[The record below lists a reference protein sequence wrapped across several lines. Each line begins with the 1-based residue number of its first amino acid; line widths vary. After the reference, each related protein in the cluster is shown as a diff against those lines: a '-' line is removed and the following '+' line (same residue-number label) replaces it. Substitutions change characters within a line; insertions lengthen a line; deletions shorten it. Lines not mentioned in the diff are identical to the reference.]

1 MVMAAP
7 TATSTEGRAMTTTH
21 HQQILQNWF
30 SPAFPIGAFS
40 YSTGLETAIANGTVR
55 NRQDLQS
62 WLSMALHHGAAQTDA
77 VIVAAAFSGEDVNDL
92 CLSLCAGAERH
103 LETSELGR
111 AFTAVVNDTHELDL
125 PDGLAYPVAVGIAG
139 VRIGLDQRQLVCAFL
154 QSWCAN
160 QISVAVR
167 TIPIGQLDGQ
177 QCLVALM
184 PEIESAAGLAQA
196 TPSDEIGSFAMAAEL
211 ASLEHETAEQ
221 RIYRT

>member
-1 MVMAAP
+1 
-7 TATSTEGRAMTTTH
+7 MTTAH

-40 YSTGLETAIANGTVR
+40 YSAGLETAIANDAVT
-55 NRQDLQS
+55 NRHDLQS
-62 WLSMALHHGAAQTDA
+62 WLSMALNHGAAQTDA
-77 VIVAAAFSGEDVNDL
+77 VITAAAFAGEDVNDL

-111 AFTAVVNDTHELDL
+111 AFTAVINDTHRLDL
-125 PDGLAYPVAVGIAG
+125 PDGLAYPVAVGMAG
-139 VRIGLDQRQLVCAFL
+139 SALGLEGRPLICAFL

-184 PEIESAAGLAQA
+184 PEMESAADLALA
-196 TPSDEIGSFAMAAEL
+196 TPVDEIGSFAMAAEL

>member
-1 MVMAAP
+1 M
-7 TATSTEGRAMTTTH
+7 TATR
-21 HQQILQNWF
+21 HQQTLLNWF

-40 YSTGLETAIANGTVR
+40 YSAGLETVIAEGTVG

-62 WLSMALHHGAAQTDA
+62 WLTMTLRHGAAQTDA
-77 VIVAAAFSGEDVNDL
+77 VMVACAYAGEDVNDL
-92 CLSLCAGAERH
+92 CLSLCSGAERH

-111 AFTAVVNDTHELDL
+111 AFTAVVNETHGLDL
-125 PDGLAYPVAVGIAG
+125 PDGLAYPVAVGCAG
-139 VRIGLDQRQLVCAFL
+139 ASLGIDPRQLICAFL
-154 QSWCAN
+154 QSWCAS

-167 TIPIGQLDGQ
+167 AIPIGQLDGQ

-184 PEIESAAGLAQA
+184 PEIDVATDLALA
-196 TPSDEIGSFAMAAEL
+196 TPADDIGSFAMGAEL

>member
-1 MVMAAP
+1 MKDSSKTAAN
-7 TATSTEGRAMTTTH
+7 
-21 HQQILQNWF
+21 QQLILQNWF
-30 SPAFPIGAFS
+30 SPAFPIGSFS
-40 YSTGLETAIANGTVR
+40 YSAGLETAIANGTVG

-77 VIVAAAFSGEDVNDL
+77 VIVAAAFSGEAVNDL

-111 AFTAVVNDTHELDL
+111 AFTAVVNDTYRLGL
-125 PDGLAYPVAVGIAG
+125 VDGLAYPVAVGMAG
-139 VRIGLDQRQLVCAFL
+139 SALGLDRNQLVCAFL

-184 PEIESAAGLAQA
+184 PEIESAVDLAMA
-196 TPSDEIGSFAMAAEL
+196 TPSDEIGSFSIAVEL

>member
-1 MVMAAP
+1 MVMAAR
-7 TATSTEGRAMTTTH
+7 TATIIDGGKMTTAH

-40 YSTGLETAIANGTVR
+40 YSAGLETAIGNGIVG
-55 NRQDLQS
+55 NRQALQS
-62 WLSMALHHGAAQTDA
+62 WLSMALRHGAAQTDA
-77 VIVAAAFSGEDVNDL
+77 VIAAAAFTGEDVNDL

-111 AFTAVVNDTHELDL
+111 AFTAVVNETHGLGL
-125 PDGLAYPVAVGIAG
+125 PTGLGYPVAVGMAG
-139 VRIGLDQRQLVCAFL
+139 SALGLECRQLICAFL

-167 TIPIGQLDGQ
+167 AIPIGQLDGQ
-177 QCLVALM
+177 HCLVALM
-184 PEIESAAGLAQA
+184 PEIESAAGLALA

-211 ASLEHETAEQ
+211 VSLEHETAEQ